1 MFKVVQFIGDER
13 MQKTRDKWL
22 PLIVLVMASIPPL
35 IANYVPVIQF
45 KTDPGPVTQK
55 NESIEAHAEN
65 NLIRTKNVTI
75 CFRIMNRF
83 RRTFVLIKTNQI
95 RLMMNDDMNALYFYI
110 RPFSEL
116 HNHSL
121 SKTHSRKFQSCKKY
135 GPGQWVSMCFS
146 IKLHN
151 ITQEI
156 AFIQDGKLCDRKTY
170 IDGNSGFEWLY
181 LKKSILIG
189 ET

>member
-1 MFKVVQFIGDER
+1 M
-13 MQKTRDKWL
+13 
-22 PLIVLVMASIPPL
+22 VMVIIPPF

-45 KTDPGPVTQK
+45 KSDHDPVSQK
-55 NESIEAHAEN
+55 NDSIEAEAEN
-65 NLIRTKNVTI
+65 KLIRTKNVTI

-83 RRTFVLIKTNQI
+83 RRTFVLIKTKQI
-95 RLMMNDDMNALYFYI
+95 RLMMNDDMNSLYFYI
-110 RPFSEL
+110 RPLSEL
-116 HNHSL
+116 HNNSL

-156 AFIQDGKLCDRKTY
+156 AFIQDGKLCGRKTY

-181 LKKSILIG
+181 FKKRLLIS